1 MSVMFFSC
9 ETLQVQIEKI
19 GRQEQRRA
27 AQGSA
32 DPVVKET
39 AMNQSNLRHK
49 KSIYGIFLNVQQVNL
64 REQLI
69 VDGAF
74 ISHGCTFDPSFMQV
88 ASRPPMRVK

>member
-1 MSVMFFSC
+1 VPKPLLKDFDGTSHTSKNPA
-9 ETLQVQIEKI
+9 TDP
-19 GRQEQRRA
+19 

-32 DPVVKET
+32 DPVVKGT

-49 KSIYGIFLNVQQVNL
+49 KSIYRIFLNVQQVHL

-74 ISHGCTFDPSFMQV
+74 I
-88 ASRPPMRVK
+88 